1 MQSKIILSL
10 AIPVYNGA
18 DKLKKQF
25 KRIFSE
31 CDNKK
36 FKNFIEVLIS
46 DNASN
51 DDTKKVVNY
60 FKKKSNKRKNIK
72 IAYYRKKK
80 NEGFLKNF
88 IGLSKLVKGKYIL
101 FSTDDDLPTKG
112 YYKEIYKKG

>member
-1 MQSKIILSL
+1 MQSKITLSL

-46 DNASN
+46 DNAST
-51 DDTKKVVNY
+51 DDTSKVVSY
-60 FKKKSNKRKNIK
+60 FNKKSNKKKNIK
-72 IAYYRKKK
+72 ITYFRKKK
-80 NEGFLKNF
+80 MRVF
-88 IGLSKLVKGKYIL
+88 
-101 FSTDDDLPTKG
+101 
-112 YYKEIYKKG
+112 